1 MANDDKT
8 PADTKPADGTQPAA
22 DTEAAGAAPAD
33 AEATSTPQDVKP
45 DDAKGDTSK
54 PSGRGGRKAAT
65 VAPKVYG
72 NDDDW
77 PLGGAA
83 PHDVVR
89 VYDPETSVPGPARK
103 GPAKPGERA
112 VLVAVKGDIITRSV
126 LRELGR

>member
-8 PADTKPADGTQPAA
+8 PDTNPDGAQPEADAQAAGTTPAGA
-22 DTEAAGAAPAD
+22 EAAA
-33 AEATSTPQDVKP
+33 TPQDAKP
-45 DDAKGDTSK
+45 DDAKADAK
-54 PSGRGGRKAAT
+54 PAARGGRKAAT

-89 VYDPETSVPGPARK
+89 VYDPETSLPGPARK

>member
-8 PADTKPADGTQPAA
+8 PDTTTPADGATPET
-22 DTEAAGAAPAD
+22 DTTAAGAAPEGTAQTAPAETEKAAD
-33 AEATSTPQDVKP
+33 A
-45 DDAKGDTSK
+45 K

-65 VAPKVYG
+65 VAPKMYG
-72 NDDDW
+72 NDDEW

-89 VYDPETSVPGPARK
+89 VYDPETSVPGAPKK

-112 VLVAVKGDIITRSV
+112 VIVAVKGDIITRSV

>member
-8 PADTKPADGTQPAA
+8 PDTNTDGAQPEADAQAAGTTPAGA
-22 DTEAAGAAPAD
+22 EAAA
-33 AEATSTPQDVKP
+33 TPQDAKP
-45 DDAKGDTSK
+45 DDAKADAK
-54 PSGRGGRKAAT
+54 PAARGGRKAAT

-89 VYDPETSVPGPARK
+89 VYDPETSLPGPARK